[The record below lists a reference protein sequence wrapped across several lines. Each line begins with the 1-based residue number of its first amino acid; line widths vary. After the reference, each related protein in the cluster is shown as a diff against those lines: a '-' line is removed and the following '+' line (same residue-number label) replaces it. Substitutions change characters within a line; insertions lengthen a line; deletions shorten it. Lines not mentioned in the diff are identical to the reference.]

1 MLLLVL
7 VFFSQSD
14 SQLKNIILCCLIK
27 WGSVVCTWLLLS
39 VCGVDGYIRSIYLL
53 DCNFGGISFF
63 LFFAL
68 SCLLSHA
75 RLELQMIQVSVTWL
89 SYFSQPCYLTV
100 LLQSA
105 LLVLHDCLTSVA
117 PVIGSLCVPS
127 VQNPNRSWYKQVHL
141 WYLCIIY
148 SLSLFLLKLVIDE
161 DIIMMV
167 FDIKVT
173 ISDFLTDLFQLVVLF
188 LQHGGQSIAS
198 ACFNVKWWNHL
209 SFNSSK

>member
-1 MLLLVL
+1 ME
-7 VFFSQSD
+7 
-14 SQLKNIILCCLIK
+14 
-27 WGSVVCTWLLLS
+27 
-39 VCGVDGYIRSIYLL
+39 
-53 DCNFGGISFF
+53 F
-63 LFFAL
+63 LFFFSLPCPACCHMPGWSYRWFRSL
-68 SCLLSHA
+68 LHDCLTS
-75 RLELQMIQVSVTWL
+75 VSPVTWL
-89 SYFSQPCYLTV
+89 SYFSQPCYMTV